1 MVPVAS
7 RAIKRAG
14 IAGLTVL
21 GVVFWLGSMLLLAR
35 ATEGADEFGRLYGS
49 LFLVNA
55 VGVVI
60 LLALISVNLV
70 RLVREFRG
78 RVPGSR
84 LKSRMVV
91 TFVVLSVA
99 PLCVVYYFSVLFL
112 NRGIDS
118 WFSVDVEKGLSDALN
133 LSRATLE
140 IQMREYLERTE
151 HMAARLRDETNS
163 RLAAELSSLQRQT
176 DASEITVVGNDSR
189 ILASI
194 SNRDD
199 LDVMATP
206 NDEILLQLGQGR
218 NYVGLDPL
226 GDVGYRIRTAALI
239 PPESPFAERRI
250 LLAIFPVSE
259 RLSSLA
265 DAVQSAYADYGELSY
280 LRRLLKYS
288 LTLTLTL
295 VLLLSLLTAV
305 WGAFFFSRRLVAP
318 IQNLIA
324 GTRAVAQGDYD
335 TQLPLPGHDD
345 MGFLV
350 RSFNDMTR
358 RLSEARALATAS
370 QSAVENERAY
380 LAIILGRLSTGVVSL
395 ETDWRIRTANQAAG
409 AILGFDL
416 EKCIGRP
423 LLEIARESPMLEQF
437 VDVGRRHIMS
447 GDLEWR
453 EQVVL
458 KADVGRRVLMCAC
471 SALRSESGE
480 TNGYVVV
487 FDDITAL
494 LQAQRDAAWGEVA
507 RRLAHEI
514 KNPLMPIQLSAERM
528 RRRLLDHLEE
538 QDGQVLERATRTIIQ
553 QVENMKEMVNAFSEY
568 ARVPD
573 MEMSVVDIN
582 AFISEIADLYR
593 GREIDTKVELDLDPD
608 LGPVEVDTGRF
619 RQILH
624 NLIGNA
630 LEALEQ
636 VADGRIV
643 IRTRLEKDNDARIMH
658 ILVEDNGPGFPVDAI
673 EHIFDPYVTSKP
685 KGTGLGLAIV
695 KKLVEEHGG
704 RVEASNVEGGGARM
718 SILLPTDDVARAI
731 SSRKEAHTAE
741 YKGERA

>member
-1 MVPVAS
+1 MAAATV
-7 RAIKRAG
+7 KRVG
-14 IAGLTVL
+14 VISLIVL
-21 GVVFWLGSMLLLAR
+21 GAALWLGSVLLLGR

-55 VGVVI
+55 VGVI
-60 LLALISVNLV
+60 TLLALIIVNLV
-70 RLVREFRG
+70 RLLREYRG

-84 LKSRMVV
+84 LKSRMVA

-140 IQMREYLERTE
+140 IQMRGYLERTE
-151 HMAARLRDETNS
+151 QMAKLLEGVARVD
-163 RLAAELSSLQRQT
+163 LASDLTHLQRQL
-176 DASEITVVGNDSR
+176 DATEMTVVGANSH

-194 SNRDD
+194 SDRED
-199 LDVMATP
+199 LDVVAVP
-206 NDEILLQLGQGR
+206 NDEILLQIGR
-218 NYVGLDPL
+218 GRGYVGMDPL
-226 GDVGYRIRTAALI
+226 GDGGYRIRTAAII
-239 PPESPFAERRI
+239 PRQNPFEEQRI
-250 LLAIFPVSE
+250 LLALFPVSE

-265 DAVQSAYADYGELSY
+265 DAVQRAYTEYGELSY

-318 IQNLIA
+318 IQDLIA
-324 GTRAVAQGDYD
+324 GTRAVSQGDFD
-335 TQLPLPGHDD
+335 TQLPLPGSDD

-350 RSFNDMTR
+350 RSFNEMTR
-358 RLSEARALATAS
+358 RLAEARELAGAS
-370 QSAVENERAY
+370 QAAVENERSY

-416 EKCIGRP
+416 QKCIGRP
-423 LLEIARESPMLEQF
+423 LLEVARESPLLEQF
-437 VDVGRRHIMS
+437 VDAGRRHIMS
-447 GDLEWR
+447 GDVEWR
-453 EQVVL
+453 EQIVL
-458 KADVGRRVLMCAC
+458 TTDAGRRILMCAC
-471 SALRSESGE
+471 SGLKSETGQI
-480 TNGYVVV
+480 NGYVVV

-494 LQAQRDAAWGEVA
+494 IQAQRDAAWGEVA

-528 RRRLLDHLEE
+528 RRRLLDRLEA
-538 QDGQVLERATRTIIQ
+538 QDSTVLERATRTIIQ
-553 QVENMKEMVNAFSEY
+553 QVDHMKEMVNAFSEY
-568 ARVPD
+568 ARAPD
-573 MEMSVVDIN
+573 LDLSAVDIN
-582 AFISEIADLYR
+582 GLVSEIADLYR
-593 GREIDTKVELDLDPD
+593 GREIDAKLHLDLDPA
-608 LGPVEVDTGRF
+608 LGEVEADPGRI

-630 LEALEQ
+630 VEAL
-636 VADGRIV
+636 DGRSDGRV
-643 IRTRLEKDNDARIMH
+643 TIRTRGEAGPDSPMLRIV
-658 ILVEDNGPGFPVDAI
+658 VEDNGPGFPVDGM
-673 EHIFDPYVTSKP
+673 ERIFDPYVTSKP

-704 RVEASNVEGGGARM
+704 RVEASNPEGGGARM
-718 SILLPTDDVARAI
+718 SILLPVSESARHGPAG
-731 SSRKEAHTAE
+731 KELHSPG

>member
-84 LKSRMVV
+84 LKSRMVA

-140 IQMREYLERTE
+140 IQMREYLDRTE

-194 SNRDD
+194 SSRDD
-199 LDVMATP
+199 LEVMAIP

-226 GDVGYRIRTAALI
+226 GDMGYRIRTAVLI

-265 DAVQSAYADYGELSY
+265 DAVQSAYADYGELAY

-370 QSAVENERAY
+370 QSVVENERAY

-593 GREIDTKVELDLDPD
+593 GRDIDTKVELDLDPD
-608 LGPVEVDTGRF
+608 LGTVEVDTGRF

-624 NLIGNA
+624 NLLGNA

-636 VADGRIV
+636 VDDGRIV
-643 IRTRLEKDNDARIMH
+643 IRTRLEKDDDARIMH
-658 ILVEDNGPGFPVDAI
+658 IVVEDNGPGFPVDAI

-704 RVEASNVEGGGARM
+704 RVEASNVEGGGAKM
-718 SILLPTDDVARAI
+718 SILIPTDDLARAT
-731 SSRKEAHTAE
+731 SSRREAHTAE

>member
-1 MVPVAS
+1 MAAPTVRRIGTISLV
-7 RAIKRAG
+7 ILG
-14 IAGLTVL
+14 AGL
-21 GVVFWLGSMLLLAR
+21 WLGSVLLLAR

-49 LFLVNA
+49 LFLVNS
-55 VGVVI
+55 VGVI
-60 LLALISVNLV
+60 TLLALIVVNLV
-70 RLVREFRG
+70 RLLREYRG

-84 LKSRMVV
+84 LKSRMVA
-91 TFVVLSVA
+91 TFVVLSVV
-99 PLCVVYYFSVLFL
+99 PLCIVYYFSVIFL

-118 WFSVDVEKGLSDALN
+118 WFSVDVEKGLGDALN

-140 IQMREYLERTE
+140 IQMRDYLQRTE
-151 HMAARLRDETNS
+151 EMAKRLQGES
-163 RLAAELSSLQRQT
+163 RAGLAAELSYLQRQQ
-176 DASEITVVGNDSR
+176 DATEMTVVGANSH

-194 SNRDD
+194 SDRED
-199 LDVMATP
+199 LDVLAVP
-206 NDEILLQLGQGR
+206 NDEILLQIGQGR

-226 GDVGYRIRTAALI
+226 GISGYRIRTAAII
-239 PPESPFAERRI
+239 PRQSPFDEQRI

-265 DAVQSAYADYGELSY
+265 DAVQRAYTDYGELSY

-318 IQNLIA
+318 IQDLIA
-324 GTRAVAQGDYD
+324 GTRAVSQGDFD
-335 TQLPLPGHDD
+335 TQLPLPGSDD

-350 RSFNDMTR
+350 RSFNEMTR
-358 RLSEARALATAS
+358 RLSEARELAGVS
-370 QSAVENERAY
+370 QAAVENERAY

-416 EKCIGRP
+416 KKCIGRP
-423 LLEIARESPMLEQF
+423 LLEVARESPLLEQF
-437 VDVGRRHIMS
+437 VDAGRRHIMA
-447 GDLEWR
+447 GDVEWR
-453 EQVVL
+453 EQIML
-458 KADVGRRVLMCAC
+458 TTDVGRRILMCAC
-471 SALRSESGE
+471 SGLKSDSGQI
-480 TNGYVVV
+480 NGYVVV

-494 LQAQRDAAWGEVA
+494 IQAQRDAAWGEVA

-528 RRRLLDHLEE
+528 RRRLLDRLEA
-538 QDGQVLERATRTIIQ
+538 QDSQVLERATRTIIQ
-553 QVENMKEMVNAFSEY
+553 QVDHMKEMVNAFSEY
-568 ARVPD
+568 ARAPD
-573 MEMSVVDIN
+573 MDLSAVDIN
-582 AFISEIADLYR
+582 GLISEIADLYR
-593 GREIDTKVELDLDPD
+593 GREIDVKLKLDLDPA
-608 LGPVEVDTGRF
+608 LGVVEADAGRI

-630 LEALEQ
+630 LEALEGRI
-636 VADGRIV
+636 DGRVVVRTAVEAGPDAPMLHIV
-643 IRTRLEKDNDARIMH
+643 
-658 ILVEDNGPGFPVDAI
+658 VEDNGPGFPVDAI
-673 EHIFDPYVTSKP
+673 EQIFDPYVTSKP

-704 RVEASNVEGGGARM
+704 RVEASNLEEGGARM
-718 SILLPTDDVARAI
+718 SILMPIIESARHGFA
-731 SSRKEAHTAE
+731 RTQENPPG